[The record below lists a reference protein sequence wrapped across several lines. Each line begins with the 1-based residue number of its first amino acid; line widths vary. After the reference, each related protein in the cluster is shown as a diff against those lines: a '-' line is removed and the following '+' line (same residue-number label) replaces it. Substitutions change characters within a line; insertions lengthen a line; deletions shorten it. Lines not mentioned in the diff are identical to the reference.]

1 MNNNCKF
8 TEHINHICSVAKQLS
23 SWILRTFISREQIV
37 MITLWKSLVL
47 PKLDYCSQ
55 LWSPNT
61 PGMIQKIE
69 EIQRSYVRKIK
80 GVSSKNYWE
89 RLKLLKL
96 YSLQRRRERYQI
108 IYIWKIIEGRVPNI
122 NAKCQAVNTSERL
135 GRKCVIASSNNTL
148 FRNSL
153 PFYGAR
159 LFNVMPKSIRNITK
173 TTVEVFKT
181 SLDKYLSKIPDEPPV
196 VGYTSLCAN
205 SNSLLDMVQHEEI
218 NNRRGVT

>member
-1 MNNNCKF
+1 
-8 TEHINHICSVAKQLS
+8 
-23 SWILRTFISREQIV
+23 
-37 MITLWKSLVL
+37 
-47 PKLDYCSQ
+47 
-55 LWSPNT
+55 
-61 PGMIQKIE
+61 MIQKIE

-96 YSLQRRRERYQI
+96 YSLQRRRQRYQI

-122 NAKCQAVNTSERL
+122 NAKCQAVNTTERL

-159 LFNVMPKSIRNITK
+159 LFNVMPKSIRNTTK
-173 TTVEVFKT
+173 TTVEVKT
-181 SLDKYLSKIPDEPPV
+181 SLGKYLSKIPDEPPV
-196 VGYTSLCAN
+196 VGYISLCAN
-205 SNSLLDMVQHEEI
+205 SNSLLDMIQHEKKQQQTRQPI
-218 NNRRGVT
+218 VTLLMSFIPKANKIQKLTKVGK